1 MIHTIIPFSTVRI
14 LSDMSEIWHIRQI
27 EFKIKNV
34 YIVLKQADKQLLFNP
49 DNIWK
54 TKLNKYQ

>member
-1 MIHTIIPFSTVRI
+1 
-14 LSDMSEIWHIRQI
+14 MSEIWHLRQT